1 VRSITSETFWKLY
14 YRLPPEVR
22 SQARKTYCLWMENPF
37 HPSLHFK
44 TLQGERGLCSVR
56 IGQGYRAVG
65 VRQGDAVRWV
75 WIGSHNEFD
84 RLF

>member
-1 VRSITSETFWKLY
+1 VRSITSASFWKLY
-14 YRLPPEVR
+14 HALPAEAR
-22 SQARKTYCLWMENPF
+22 AHARKAYRSWSANPF

-44 TLQGERGLCSVR
+44 SLEGEDKLCSVR
-56 IGQGYRAVG
+56 VSKNYRAVG

-84 RLF
+84 KTF